1 MARARAL
8 GSDQASP
15 QLCKPAAWGVGGRE
29 ARTRRLREVGA
40 GKQDSVVP
48 AKEVTKSVLSVGVGL
63 GQVSPEKW
71 MGTARI

>member
-1 MARARAL
+1 MLGRLAL
-8 GSDQASP
+8 TRPAPSSAE
-15 QLCKPAAWGVGGRE
+15 PAARGVEGRE
-29 ARTRRLREVGA
+29 ARTQRLREVGA
-40 GKQDSVVP
+40 GKQDSVIP